1 MKLIEKICIIERHL
15 LNSITQNG
23 LGCPTDAIC
32 LLQKTESSS
41 VVLSAKLSAS
51 VSQSITEGLDIPGEL
66 LILCLFWKA
75 EETGI

>member
-1 MKLIEKICIIERHL
+1 MYYREAFVKLNYTKRTGLSNRCNL
-15 LNSITQNG
+15 LVTKDRIK
-23 LGCPTDAIC
+23 C
-32 LLQKTESSS
+32 